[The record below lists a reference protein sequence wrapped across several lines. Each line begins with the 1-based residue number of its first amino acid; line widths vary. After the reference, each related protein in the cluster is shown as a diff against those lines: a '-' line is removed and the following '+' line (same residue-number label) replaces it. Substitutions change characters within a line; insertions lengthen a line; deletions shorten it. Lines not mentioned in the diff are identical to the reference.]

1 MLQQFNYMGSFNEN
15 FTMTG
20 NERLDDL
27 RLQLPAVVLEH
38 HRNVGRVQQRL
49 PEDQREIFC
58 GHEVAMLLAGNTG
71 KIKQK

>member
-1 MLQQFNYMGSFNEN
+1 MGSFNEN

-58 GHEVAMLLAGNTG
+58 GH
-71 KIKQK
+71 